1 MTVRTKRIYV
11 AGAYSADNA
20 MAVLDN
26 MRRGIRLSTL
36 VVLAGYAPFSP
47 WLDYNFQLQLRGDER
62 LTIDD
67 YYDYSMAWLEAS
79 DAVLV
84 AVESENSRGTAR
96 EIRRAIEL
104 GIPVYYSLKELKERE
119 ATRI

>member
-1 MTVRTKRIYV
+1 MRLKRIYV
-11 AGAYSADNA
+11 AGAYSADNV
-20 MAVLDN
+20 MSVLDN

-36 VVLAGYAPFSP
+36 VKLAGYAPFSP
-47 WLDYNFQLQLRGDER
+47 WLDYHFQLQLRGDER

-67 YYDYSMAWLEAS
+67 YYNYSTAWLEAS

-84 AVESENSRGTAR
+84 AVESENSRGTAK

-104 GIPVYYSLKELKERE
+104 GIPIYYSLKELKEKE
-119 ATRI
+119 STRI

>member
-62 LTIDD
+62 LTLDD